1 MTSFFNLRPV
11 ETINYMR
18 RNPLVSTRSM
28 RRVART
34 ISSLLAAV
42 AVLTVDPAFAAD
54 ADGEETTTTAGT
66 LRVHW
71 DYPAKASVG
80 LGVVVAKLPS
90 SFDCHTSCLLRGLT
104 VQGAAGLGGGELAI
118 GYGSL
123 IGETG
128 RGDWLLR
135 HPFVGYGVRAAAVR
149 TWGASTLDPHGETY
163 VGVEGGMV
171 IAQFG
176 LRLGVFRR
184 AEPIVGEKDWRVF
197 AGAGWGF

>member
-1 MTSFFNLRPV
+1 MS
-11 ETINYMR
+11 
-18 RNPLVSTRSM
+18 
-28 RRVART
+28 
-34 ISSLLAAV
+34 
-42 AVLTVDPAFAAD
+42 VDPAFGAEE
-54 ADGEETTTTAGT
+54 DGAETFRTAGL

-71 DYPAKASVG
+71 DYPAKASLG
-80 LGVVVAKLPS
+80 LGVVVAKIPS
-90 SFDCHTSCLLRGLT
+90 SFDCHTSCLLHGMTL
-104 VQGAAGLGGGELAI
+104 QGAAGLSGGELAI

-135 HPFVGYGVRAAAVR
+135 RDFVGYGVRAAAVR

-163 VGVEGGMV
+163 VGVEGGLV

-184 AEPIVGEKDWRVF
+184 VEPIVGEKDWRVF
-197 AGAGWGF
+197 GGAGWGF